1 MSSTTIPTRTRTS
14 TGRSV
19 PRAAVT
25 ALVAALAVAI
35 VAVLAL
41 VALPDVVGGSQPRPT
56 TAVDARD
63 MPTPQWL
70 ERYLD
75 PQVTDGGSGDPT
87 ALGSSRSTKGGV
99 Y

>member
-1 MSSTTIPTRTRTS
+1 MSSTTIPTRT
-14 TGRSV
+14 GRIV

-25 ALVAALAVAI
+25 ALVVTLAVAI

-41 VALPDVVGGSQPRPT
+41 LALPDVVGGSQARPT

-87 ALGSSRSTKGGV
+87 ALRSTRSTKGGL

>member
-1 MSSTTIPTRTRTS
+1 MSSTTITTRS
-14 TGRSV
+14 GRIF

-25 ALVAALAVAI
+25 TIVAALAVAA

-41 VALPDVVGGSQPRPT
+41 LALPDVVRGSAERPT
-56 TAVDARD
+56 TGIDAGD
-63 MPTPQWL
+63 VPTPAWL

-75 PQVTDGGSGDPT
+75 PQVADTGSGDPA
-87 ALGSSRSTKGGV
+87 ALRSSKPTNRGL